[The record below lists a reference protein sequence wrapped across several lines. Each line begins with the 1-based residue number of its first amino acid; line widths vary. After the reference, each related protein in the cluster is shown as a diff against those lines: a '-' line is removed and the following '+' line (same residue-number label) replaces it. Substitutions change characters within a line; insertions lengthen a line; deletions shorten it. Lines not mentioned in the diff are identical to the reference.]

1 VTRPQAEADTEVT
14 TERPG
19 SPEAAARLLRSL
31 GEAGKAVR
39 VRGGGTKRD
48 WGGLGDP
55 VAVELETGGMAE
67 ILEHNV
73 GDLTAVLQA
82 GVPLARAQAAFAEEG
97 QMLAL
102 DPPLGAGEAATVG
115 GMVATNDSG
124 PLRHRYG
131 GVRDL
136 VVGISLALSD
146 GSLAKAGGKVIK
158 NVAGYDLAKL
168 FTGSHGTLGLIVTV
182 TVRLHPKP
190 AGNATAV
197 GATDDPD
204 LLSKAAI
211 QLARLPLEADSLDAA
226 WQGGAG
232 RLLARFGGATAA
244 DQADATATR
253 MREAGLD
260 GVQTVE
266 DDEDLW
272 DDLRAAQRGRGGAGD
287 EASGRGSGASL
298 KLSARM
304 TDLAPALRATDAA
317 GGALVSRAAHGLSWI
332 TLDPGDLVSR
342 VGAIRDALDPRVV
355 VVQDGPAELRRELD
369 PWGPLDPGALVV
381 MKRVKERFDTK
392 RIFSPGAFVGG
403 I

>member
-1 VTRPQAEADTEVT
+1 VSTVEVT

-19 SPEAAARLLRSL
+19 SPEEAARLLRSL

-39 VRGGGTKRD
+39 VRGGGTKD
-48 WGGLGDP
+48 WGGVGDP
-55 VAVELETGGMAE
+55 VAVELETGGMAK

-82 GVPLARAQAAFAEEG
+82 GVPLADAQAAFAAEG

-102 DPPLGAGEAATVG
+102 DPPLGAGDAATVG

-190 AGNATAV
+190 VGNATAV
-197 GATDDPD
+197 AATDDPD
-204 LLSKAAI
+204 VLAKAAI
-211 QLARLPLEADSLDAA
+211 ALARLPLEADSLDAA

-232 RLLARFGGATAA
+232 RLLARFGGATAG
-244 DQADATATR
+244 DQAEATAAR

-266 DDEDLW
+266 DDDDLW
-272 DDLRAAQRGRGGAGD
+272 DDLRAAQRRP
-287 EASGRGSGASL
+287 EGASL
-298 KLSARM
+298 KLSGRM
-304 TDLAPALRATDAA
+304 TDLAPAIRATDAA

-332 TLDPGDLVSR
+332 TLDSGDLVSR
-342 VGAIRDALDPRVV
+342 VGAVRDALDPRAV
-355 VVQDGPAELRRELD
+355 VVQDAPEELRRELD

-381 MKRVKERFDTK
+381 MKRLKERFDTK
-392 RIFSPGAFVGG
+392 RIFRPGAFVGG

>member
-1 VTRPQAEADTEVT
+1 VAT

-19 SPEAAARLLRSL
+19 SPEEAARLLQSL

-48 WGGLGDP
+48 WGGIGEP
-55 VAVELETGGMAE
+55 VAVELETGGMAK

-82 GVPLARAQAAFAEEG
+82 GVPLAEAQAAFAENG

-102 DPPLGAGEAATVG
+102 DPPLGARDAATVG
-115 GMVATNDSG
+115 GMVATGDSG

-136 VVGISLALSD
+136 IVGISLALSD
-146 GSLAKAGGKVIK
+146 GTLAKAGSKVIK

-168 FTGSHGTLGLIVTV
+168 FTGSYGTLGLIVTV

-190 AGNATAV
+190 VGNATAV

-204 LLSKAAI
+204 VLAKAAI
-211 QLARLPLEADSLDAA
+211 GLARLPLEADSLDAA
-226 WQGGAG
+226 WQDGSG
-232 RLLARFGGATAA
+232 RLLARFGGATAG
-244 DQADATATR
+244 DQAEAAAKR
-253 MREAGLD
+253 MRDAGLE
-260 GVQTVE
+260 GVRTLE

-272 DDLRAAQRGRGGAGD
+272 GDLRAAQRSARGEAGD
-287 EASGRGSGASL
+287 EDSGRGSGASL
-298 KLSARM
+298 KVSARM
-304 TDLAPALRATDAA
+304 TDLAPAIRATEAA

-332 TLDPGDLVSR
+332 TLDSGDLVRR
-342 VGAIRDALDPRVV
+342 VGGIRDALDPRPVV
-355 VVQDGPAELRRELD
+355 LQDGPAELRRELD

-381 MKRVKERFDTK
+381 MKRLKERFDT
-392 RIFSPGAFVGG
+392 RRVFRPGAFAGG

>member
-1 VTRPQAEADTEVT
+1 VSTVEVT

-19 SPEAAARLLRSL
+19 SPEEAARLLRLL

-39 VRGGGTKRD
+39 VRGGGTKD
-48 WGGLGDP
+48 WGGIGDP
-55 VAVELETGGMAE
+55 VAVELQTGGMAK

-82 GVPLARAQAAFAEEG
+82 GVPLAEAQAAFAAEG

-102 DPPLGAGEAATVG
+102 DPPLGAGDAATVG
-115 GMVATNDSG
+115 GMVATSDSG

-136 VVGISLALSD
+136 IVGISLALSD

-168 FTGSHGTLGLIVTV
+168 FTGSHGSLGLIVTV

-190 AGNATAV
+190 VGNATAV
-197 GATDDPD
+197 AATDDPD
-204 LLSKAAI
+204 VLAKAAI
-211 QLARLPLEADSLDAA
+211 ALARLPLEADSLDAA

-232 RLLARFGGATAA
+232 RLLARFGGATAG
-244 DQADATATR
+244 DQAEATAAR

-266 DDEDLW
+266 DDDDLW
-272 DDLRAAQRGRGGAGD
+272 DDLRAAQRRP
-287 EASGRGSGASL
+287 EGASL
-298 KLSARM
+298 KLSGRM
-304 TDLAPALRATDAA
+304 TDLAPAIRATDAA

-332 TLDPGDLVSR
+332 TLDSGDLVSR
-342 VGAIRDALDPRVV
+342 VGAVRDALDPRAV
-355 VVQDGPAELRRELD
+355 VVQDGPEELRRELD

-381 MKRVKERFDTK
+381 MKRLKERFDTK
-392 RIFSPGAFVGG
+392 RIFRPGAFVGG

>member
-1 VTRPQAEADTEVT
+1 VSTVEVT

-19 SPEAAARLLRSL
+19 SPEEAARLLRSL

-39 VRGGGTKRD
+39 VRGGGTKD
-48 WGGLGDP
+48 WGGIGDP
-55 VAVELETGGMAE
+55 VAVELETGGMAK

-82 GVPLARAQAAFAEEG
+82 GVPLAEAQAAFAAEG

-102 DPPLGAGEAATVG
+102 DPPLGAGDAATVG
-115 GMVATNDSG
+115 GMVATGDSG

-136 VVGISLALSD
+136 IVGISLALSD

-168 FTGSHGTLGLIVTV
+168 FTGSHGSLGLIVTV

-190 AGNATAV
+190 VGNATAV
-197 GATDDPD
+197 AATDDPD
-204 LLSKAAI
+204 VLAKAAI
-211 QLARLPLEADSLDAA
+211 ALARLPLEADSLDAA

-232 RLLARFGGATAA
+232 RLLARFGGATAG
-244 DQADATATR
+244 DQAEATASR

-266 DDEDLW
+266 DDDDLW
-272 DDLRAAQRGRGGAGD
+272 DDLRAAQRRP
-287 EASGRGSGASL
+287 EGASL
-298 KLSARM
+298 KLSGRM
-304 TDLAPALRATDAA
+304 TDLAPAIRATDAA

-332 TLDPGDLVSR
+332 TLDSGDLVSR
-342 VGAIRDALDPRVV
+342 VGAVRDALDPRAV
-355 VVQDGPAELRRELD
+355 VVQDGPEELRRELD
-369 PWGPLDPGALVV
+369 PWGPLDHGALVV
-381 MKRVKERFDTK
+381 MKRLKERFDTK
-392 RIFSPGAFVGG
+392 RIFRPGAFVGG

>member
-1 VTRPQAEADTEVT
+1 MATTEVI

-19 SPEAAARLLRSL
+19 SPEEAAKLLRSL

-39 VRGGGTKRD
+39 VRGGGTKE
-48 WGGLGDP
+48 WGGIGDP
-55 VAVELETGGMAE
+55 VAVDLETAGMAK
-67 ILEHNV
+67 IIEHNV

-82 GVPLARAQAAFAEEG
+82 GVPLAEAQAAFAAEG

-102 DPPLGAGEAATVG
+102 DPPLGAGDAATVG
-115 GMVATNDSG
+115 GMVATGDSG

-136 VVGISLALSD
+136 IVGISLALSD
-146 GSLAKAGGKVIK
+146 GSLAKAGSKVIK

-190 AGNATAV
+190 EGNATAV

-204 LLSKAAI
+204 VLAKAAI

-232 RLLARFGGATAA
+232 RLLARFGGPTAGG
-244 DQADATATR
+244 QAEATATR

-272 DDLRAAQRGRGGAGD
+272 LDLRNAQRAPRGEAGD
-287 EASGRGSGASL
+287 EAPGRGSASL
-298 KLSARM
+298 KVSARM
-304 TDLAPALRATDAA
+304 TDLAPAIRATDAA

-332 TLDPGDLVSR
+332 TLDSGDLVRR
-342 VGAIRDALDPRVV
+342 VGAVRDALDPRPVV
-355 VVQDGPAELRRELD
+355 IQDGPAELRRELD
-369 PWGPLDPGALVV
+369 PWGPLDAGALVV
-381 MKRVKERFDTK
+381 MKRLKGRFDAK
-392 RIFSPGAFVGG
+392 RIFRPGAFVGG

>member
-1 VTRPQAEADTEVT
+1 VSTVEVT

-19 SPEAAARLLRSL
+19 SPEEAARLLRSL

-39 VRGGGTKRD
+39 VRGGGTKD
-48 WGGLGDP
+48 WGGIGDP
-55 VAVELETGGMAE
+55 IAVELETGGMAK

-82 GVPLARAQAAFAEEG
+82 GVPLAEAQAAFAAEG

-102 DPPLGAGEAATVG
+102 DPPLGAGDAATVG
-115 GMVATNDSG
+115 GMVATSDSG

-136 VVGISLALSD
+136 IVGISLALSD

-168 FTGSHGTLGLIVTV
+168 FTGSHGSLGLIVTV

-190 AGNATAV
+190 VGNATAV
-197 GATDDPD
+197 AATDDPD
-204 LLSKAAI
+204 VLAKAAI
-211 QLARLPLEADSLDAA
+211 ALARLPLEADSLDAA

-232 RLLARFGGATAA
+232 RLLARFGGATAG
-244 DQADATATR
+244 DQAEATASR

-266 DDEDLW
+266 DDDDLW
-272 DDLRAAQRGRGGAGD
+272 DDLRAAQRRP
-287 EASGRGSGASL
+287 EGASL
-298 KLSARM
+298 KLSGRM
-304 TDLAPALRATDAA
+304 TDLAPAIRATDAA

-332 TLDPGDLVSR
+332 TLDSGDLVSR
-342 VGAIRDALDPRVV
+342 VGAVRDALDPRAV
-355 VVQDGPAELRRELD
+355 VVQDGPEELRRELD

-381 MKRVKERFDTK
+381 MKRLKERFDTK
-392 RIFSPGAFVGG
+392 RIFRPGAFVGG

>member
-1 VTRPQAEADTEVT
+1 VATVEVT
-14 TERPG
+14 TDRPG
-19 SPEAAARLLRSL
+19 SPEEAAALLRSL

-39 VRGGGTKRD
+39 VRGGGTKD
-48 WGGLGDP
+48 WGGIGDP
-55 VAVELETGGMAE
+55 VAVDLETAGMAK

-82 GVPLARAQAAFAEEG
+82 GVPLAEAQAAFAAEG

-102 DPPLGAGEAATVG
+102 DPPLGAGDAATVG
-115 GMVATNDSG
+115 GMVATGDSG

-131 GVRDL
+131 SVRDL
-136 VVGISLALSD
+136 IVGISLALSD

-190 AGNATAV
+190 EGNATVV

-204 LLSKAAI
+204 ILAKAAI
-211 QLARLPLEADSLDAA
+211 HLAALPLEADSLDAA
-226 WQGGAG
+226 WQDGSG
-232 RLLARFGGATAA
+232 RLLARFGGATAG
-244 DQADATATR
+244 DQAEATAAR
-253 MREAGLD
+253 MRDAGLD

-266 DDEDLW
+266 DDEELW
-272 DDLRAAQRGRGGAGD
+272 IDLRNAQRRAD
-287 EASGRGSGASL
+287 GASL
-298 KLSARM
+298 KVSARM
-304 TDLAPALRATDAA
+304 TDLAPAIRATEAA

-332 TLDPGDLVSR
+332 TLDSGDLVRR
-342 VGAIRDALDPRVV
+342 VGGIRDALDPRPV
-355 VVQDGPAELRRELD
+355 VVQDGSAELRRELD

-381 MKRVKERFDTK
+381 MKRLKERFDTK
-392 RIFSPGAFVGG
+392 RIFRPGAFVGG

>member
-1 VTRPQAEADTEVT
+1 VSTVEVT

-19 SPEAAARLLRSL
+19 SPEEAARLLRSL

-39 VRGGGTKRD
+39 VRGGGTKD
-48 WGGLGDP
+48 WGGIGDP
-55 VAVELETGGMAE
+55 VAVELETGGMAKL
-67 ILEHNV
+67 LEHNV

-82 GVPLARAQAAFAEEG
+82 GVPLAEAQAAFAAEG

-102 DPPLGAGEAATVG
+102 DPPLGAGDAATVG
-115 GMVATNDSG
+115 GMVATGDSG

-136 VVGISLALSD
+136 IVGISLALSD

-168 FTGSHGTLGLIVTV
+168 FTGSHGSLGLIVTV

-190 AGNATAV
+190 VGNATAV
-197 GATDDPD
+197 AATDDPD
-204 LLSKAAI
+204 VLAKAAI
-211 QLARLPLEADSLDAA
+211 ALARLPLEADSLDAA

-232 RLLARFGGATAA
+232 RLLARFGGATAG
-244 DQADATATR
+244 DQAEATASR

-266 DDEDLW
+266 DDDDLW
-272 DDLRAAQRGRGGAGD
+272 DDLRAAQRRP
-287 EASGRGSGASL
+287 EGASL
-298 KLSARM
+298 KLSGRM
-304 TDLAPALRATDAA
+304 TDLAPAIRATDAA

-332 TLDPGDLVSR
+332 TLDSGDLVSR
-342 VGAIRDALDPRVV
+342 VGAVRDALDPRAV
-355 VVQDGPAELRRELD
+355 VVQDGPEELRRELD

-381 MKRVKERFDTK
+381 MKRLKERFDTK
-392 RIFSPGAFVGG
+392 RIFRPGAFVGG

>member
-1 VTRPQAEADTEVT
+1 VSTVEVT

-19 SPEAAARLLRSL
+19 SPEEAARLLRSL

-39 VRGGGTKRD
+39 VRGGGTKD
-48 WGGLGDP
+48 WGGIGDP
-55 VAVELETGGMAE
+55 VAVELETGGMAK

-82 GVPLARAQAAFAEEG
+82 GVPLAEAQAAFAAEG

-102 DPPLGAGEAATVG
+102 DPPLGTGDAATVG
-115 GMVATNDSG
+115 GMVATGDSG

-136 VVGISLALSD
+136 IVGISLALSD

-168 FTGSHGTLGLIVTV
+168 FTGSYGTLGLIVTV

-190 AGNATAV
+190 VGNATAV
-197 GATDDPD
+197 AATDDPD
-204 LLSKAAI
+204 VLAKAAI
-211 QLARLPLEADSLDAA
+211 ALARLPLEADSLDAA

-232 RLLARFGGATAA
+232 RLLARFGGATAG
-244 DQADATATR
+244 DQAEATAAR

-266 DDEDLW
+266 DDDDLW
-272 DDLRAAQRGRGGAGD
+272 DDLRAAQRRP
-287 EASGRGSGASL
+287 EGASL
-298 KLSARM
+298 KLSGRM
-304 TDLAPALRATDAA
+304 TDLAPAIRATDAA

-332 TLDPGDLVSR
+332 TLDSGDLVSR
-342 VGAIRDALDPRVV
+342 VGAVRDALDPRAV
-355 VVQDGPAELRRELD
+355 VVQDGPEELRRELD

-381 MKRVKERFDTK
+381 MKRLKERFDTK
-392 RIFSPGAFVGG
+392 RIFRPGAFVGG